1 MKLMSKMV
9 HVIWRKFLFCRKSF
23 MEIAQIFDL
32 QITLWKL
39 RKFTITHFWQK
50 FRESNVFTK
59 EPIWRKK
66 VRENFAVFH
75 THSDV
80 LWKNEKLSLE
90 KKFRQI
96 NYLVISLVKPLL
108 SRNFSEKS
116 VRKQYSVE
124 IQEIL
129 SLTKIFLVKS
139 TIYFLS

>member
-75 THSDV
+75 THSV
-80 LWKNEKLSLE
+80 VEKRE
-90 KKFRQI
+90 IIIGKKFRQI
-96 NYLVISLVKPLL
+96 NYLVISLVKTLHCFHEIFAKKVWENFCNFHTVMWDVSGYYGNSL
-108 SRNFSEKS
+108 STLF
-116 VRKQYSVE
+116 
-124 IQEIL
+124 
-129 SLTKIFLVKS
+129 
-139 TIYFLS
+139 